1 MIELYLALCRAL
13 CESSV
18 DVKHIDRW
26 NQNVEFIDQDSPWP
40 RPAVFVE
47 FGTITW
53 DPYKG
58 PVFGQVGKG
67 TVSLHLI
74 TDWRGSAADGSKTQG
89 KALEDLMFAEAI
101 EKVVTGLK
109 GRSFR
114 NIRLVESHPNNN
126 HEDIIETVDVY
137 AVTFERTLA
146 EEDL

>member
-1 MIELYLALCRAL
+1 MIEFYLSLCKALND
-13 CESSV
+13 SPV

-47 FGTITW
+47 FGTVVW
-53 DPYKG
+53 EPYKG
-58 PVFGQVGKG
+58 PIVGHVGKG

-74 TDWRGSAADGSKTQG
+74 TDWAGSAADGSSTQED
-89 KALEDLMFAEAI
+89 ALRDLEFAEEI
-101 EKVVTGLK
+101 EKVVNGLA
-109 GRSFR
+109 GQSFR

-137 AVTFERTLA
+137 AVTFERTFG
-146 EEDL
+146 EDD

>member
-1 MIELYLALCRAL
+1 MIEFYLALCRAL
-13 CESSV
+13 KESPV

-47 FGTITW
+47 FGTVIW

-58 PVFGQVGKG
+58 PVFGQIGKG

-74 TDWRGSAADGSKTQG
+74 TDWGGSAADGSRTQLD
-89 KALEDLMFAEAI
+89 ALRDLEFAEAV
-101 EKVVTGLK
+101 EKVVNGLK
-109 GRSFR
+109 GGSFR

-137 AVTFERTLA
+137 AVTFERTFG
-146 EEDL
+146 EDD